1 MARPQAEPGEGRSL
15 SLNQAK
21 VLRRRM
27 TEAESRLWTWLRAHR
42 LGDHKFKRQ
51 VPIGSYIVDF
61 ACLSRK
67 LVVEVDGGQH
77 AESLSDKRRDA
88 WLRMQGFEVLR
99 FWNSD
104 VLKKTEGVLAL
115 ILEALEHRPSPGA
128 LRASS
133 SPRRGEVKDLGSH

>member
-1 MARPQAEPGEGRSL
+1 VIISL
-15 SLNQAK
+15 SDK
-21 VLRRRM
+21 CRSVR
-27 TEAESRLWTWLRAHR
+27 TSS
-42 LGDHKFKRQ
+42 
-51 VPIGSYIVDF
+51 IF

-77 AESLSDKRRDA
+77 AENLSDKRRDG